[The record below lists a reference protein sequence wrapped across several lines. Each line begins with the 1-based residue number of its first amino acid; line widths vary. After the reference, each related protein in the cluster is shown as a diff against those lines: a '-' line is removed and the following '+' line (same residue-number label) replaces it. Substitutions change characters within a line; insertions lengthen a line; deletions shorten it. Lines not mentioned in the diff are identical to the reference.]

1 LPPHQRPE
9 EWMLWSGGET
19 GPGERAGVLGAEPM
33 KINPSLIV
41 VGVIAGLSLALVKS
55 CADATSIQS
64 DNDVLRNDT
73 ALQGQVIAT
82 QAFNFNRF
90 NQVAEHAYRLNS
102 LIDTSTEETV
112 IEYRE
117 ILRREKTCDLPVPA
131 DIAGGLL
138 EYAYRLRS
146 SAMHSA
152 TSRPDETDDRTF
164 ATNSM
169 TYCQA
174 VLWIKP
180 LLAVIEMGNND
191 LASIRSIENFRK

>member
-1 LPPHQRPE
+1 MRIN
-9 EWMLWSGGET
+9 
-19 GPGERAGVLGAEPM
+19 LG
-33 KINPSLIV
+33 LIGIV
-41 VGVIAGLSLALVKS
+41 VIAGLSIALIKS
-55 CADATSIQS
+55 CSNASSLQS
-64 DNDVLRNDT
+64 DNDVLRSDNF
-73 ALQGQVIAT
+73 LQGQVIAT

-90 NQVAEHAYRLNS
+90 NQIAEHANSLNS

-138 EYAYRLRS
+138 EYAHRLRA
-146 SAMHSA
+146 SALHSNSGGPYKA
-152 TSRPDETDDRTF
+152 DYSTTTAD
-164 ATNSM
+164 SM

-180 LLAVIEMGNND
+180 LLAIVEKANNRLEAIRKIND
-191 LASIRSIENFRK
+191 SIANVNY

>member
-1 LPPHQRPE
+1 
-9 EWMLWSGGET
+9 
-19 GPGERAGVLGAEPM
+19 M
-33 KINPSLIV
+33 KINPSLIGV
-41 VGVIAGLSLALVKS
+41 VVIACLSVALVKS
-55 CADATSIQS
+55 CSDASSLQS
-64 DNDVLRNDT
+64 DNDVLRSDNS
-73 ALQGQVIAT
+73 LQGQVIAT
-82 QAFNFNRF
+82 QALNFNRF
-90 NQVAEHAYRLNS
+90 NQVAEHVNRLNS

-146 SAMHSA
+146 SAVY
-152 TSRPDETDDRTF
+152 TDTVRAD
-164 ATNSM
+164 ATNDSAAASSAM

-180 LLAVIEMGNND
+180 LLTVIEKGNNS
-191 LASIRSIENFRK
+191 LAGIREIEKTRAMQ

>member
-1 LPPHQRPE
+1 
-9 EWMLWSGGET
+9 
-19 GPGERAGVLGAEPM
+19 M
-33 KINPSLIV
+33 KINPLFIAV
-41 VGVIAGLSLALVKS
+41 VVIAGLAIALVKS
-55 CADATSIQS
+55 CAEVSNIQS
-64 DNDVLRNDT
+64 DNAVLRSDNN
-73 ALQGQVIAT
+73 LQNQVIAT

-90 NQVAEHAYRLNS
+90 NQVAEHANRLNS

-117 ILRREKTCDLPVPA
+117 ILRREKTCDLPVPD

-146 SAMHSA
+146 SAMYADTDRADA
-152 TSRPDETDDRTF
+152 TYDRT
-164 ATNSM
+164 SSSSSL

-180 LLAVIEMGNND
+180 LLAVIEKGNNNF
-191 LASIRSIENFRK
+191 AGIREIDHHR